1 MYHLRLIVVHVS
13 PKTYCCYVDMRVE
26 ESDIQP
32 CPGKYSVLRST
43 LWERENAG
51 AASENRT
58 HLYTLVNITRLH
70 CLNIYIQFFKNI
82 FYIRARTFYSSSY
95 RPDEW
100 FWMQSELKCW
110 NLWSI
115 VLVFIILFDKP
126 NE

>member
-58 HLYTLVNITRLH
+58 HLYTLVNITRLGH
-70 CLNIYIQFFKNI
+70 EHFTPHHIALTSSFGC
-82 FYIRARTFYSSSY
+82 RAS
-95 RPDEW
+95 
-100 FWMQSELKCW
+100 
-110 NLWSI
+110 
-115 VLVFIILFDKP
+115 
-126 NE
+126 